1 MAKKDNV
8 SFGDLVAGLEK
19 NNLKLSASVQAQ
31 IDAATR
37 TEKVLTD
44 TKALE
49 ASQTSDSI
57 RSAKADDALFKDIH
71 KGLIEKNGEGLNAQ
85 VIKLAKTMK
94 EMNAK
99 IPKVPSGGKPSKEQ
113 TEGLTGLAGGVKT
126 FKGIRERIS
135 DFGKGLKD
143 KYGPGNIGNTMLKAV
158 NVGGVFDKRIAQNEF
173 IKQERALGVHGNT
186 KDSTLRD
193 KFNKRNEVAK
203 DIQKNEAELEKLKK
217 STGMSEKELGTTKGG
232 AELLANRE
240 KLAGK
245 FGKYDVRSKLLEA
258 ADGSSGMD
266 DGRIK
271 AGPKA
276 PAADTEEVANEQAKF
291 QSDQADILKQI
302 EENTRPEGVAGKKGS
317 SESGGSGMLAG
328 IGKGL
333 GALGKGIGNLGGGIG
348 KGIKGIL
355 VGLAEGIVALG
366 TAVATGVGAIGLAA
380 LAGIILTIAGALRLA
395 APAIKEFAPVL
406 MKLAEQIGIVAGV
419 IGGVFIEGIKAI
431 PEILGA
437 VGGIIGQIGESI
449 VNIITAVTDSIERL
463 SKIDGTNL
471 LAVGAGLVAVSAGLA
486 TFGAANAVAGVGN
499 LVGGFLSGIS
509 GQKTPIEQLE
519 QIAGF
524 GPNLNQAGTGVKN
537 LAKGLTEFSSIDTEK
552 IAAISKL
559 PVEKIAA
566 MGAAM
571 NSANAVYDKSG
582 KNKQAVVDNSNSGQ
596 QSTPVV
602 VSAPT
607 TINKTNQ
614 QGFFNTPIR
623 NQDNT
628 LNSYLKSRYVS

>member
-19 NNLKLSASVQAQ
+19 NNLKLSASIQAQ
-31 IDAATR
+31 IDSATK
-37 TEKVLTD
+37 TEKVLND

-94 EMNAK
+94 EMNGK
-99 IPKVPSGGKPSKEQ
+99 IPKVTGKLSKEQ

-135 DFGKGLKD
+135 DFGKGVKD

-173 IKQERALGVHGNT
+173 INQQRSLGSR
-186 KDSTLRD
+186 KAEKTLRSD
-193 KFNKRNEVAK
+193 FNKRNEVAK
-203 DIQKNEAELEKLKK
+203 DIQKNEAEFEKLKK
-217 STGMSEKELGTTKGG
+217 DTGLNEGALGKTKKG
-232 AELLANRE
+232 AELIANRE

-245 FGKYDVRSKLLEA
+245 FGKYDKRAGLLES
-258 ADGSSGMD
+258 ADTSSGMD

-276 PAADTEEVANEQAKF
+276 PAADAEEVANEQAQVQNQQF
-291 QSDQADILKQI
+291 DILQKI
-302 EENTRPEGVAGKKGS
+302 EENTRPAEAGGKTGA
-317 SESGGSGMLAG
+317 ESGGGSGIMAG
-328 IGKGL
+328 IGKGMQ
-333 GALGKGIGNLGGGIG
+333 ALGKGIGGVG
-348 KGIKGIL
+348 KGIGNALRSIL
-355 VGLAEGIVALG
+355 VGLAEGLTALG
-366 TAVATGVGAIGLAA
+366 VAFANPLVTVA
-380 LAGIILTIAGALRLA
+380 LAGLTIAAMGIGKALEYA
-395 APAIKEFAPVL
+395 APAIAAFAPVL
-406 MKLAEQIGIVAGV
+406 MKIAEV
-419 IGGVFIEGIKAI
+419 IGGVFMAAIKEV
-431 PEILGA
+431 PNVLRA
-437 VGGIIGQIGESI
+437 VGDIIRAIGDSI
-449 VNIITAVTDSIERL
+449 VNIITAITDSIERL

-471 LAVGAGLVAVSAGLA
+471 LTVGAGLVAVSAGLA
-486 TFGAANAVAGVGN
+486 TFGAANAIAGVGN

-582 KNKQAVVDNSNSGQ
+582 KNKQAAVDNSNSGQ
-596 QSTPVV
+596 QQSAPVV
-602 VSAPT
+602 VSSPT

>member
-1 MAKKDNV
+1 MAKKDGV
-8 SFGDLVAGLEK
+8 SFADLVAGLEK
-19 NNLKLSASVQAQ
+19 NNLKLNASIQAQ
-31 IDAATR
+31 LDSQLK
-37 TEKVLTD
+37 TEKILTD
-44 TKALE
+44 TKTLQQI
-49 ASQTSDSI
+49 QTVDSVL
-57 RSAKADDALFKDIH
+57 SVKDEDKMVKDIH
-71 KGLIEKNGEGLNAQ
+71 KGLIDKNGDGLNAQ

-94 EMNAK
+94 EMNSK
-99 IPKVPSGGKPSKEQ
+99 IPKVSGKLSKEQ

-173 IKQERALGVHGNT
+173 INQQRSLGSR
-186 KDSTLRD
+186 KAEKTLRGD
-193 KFNKRNEVAK
+193 FNKRNEVAK
-203 DIQKNEAELEKLKK
+203 DIQKNEAEFEKLKK
-217 STGMSEKELGTTKGG
+217 DTGLNEGALGKTKKG
-232 AELLANRE
+232 AELIANRE
-240 KLAGK
+240 KLSGK
-245 FGKYDVRSKLLEA
+245 FGKYDKRAGLLES
-258 ADGSSGMD
+258 ADSGSGMD

-276 PAADTEEVANEQAKF
+276 PAADAEEVANEQAKV
-291 QSDQADILKQI
+291 QSDQADILKKI
-302 EENTRPEGVAGKKGS
+302 EENTRPAEAGGKGS
-317 SESGGSGMLAG
+317 AESGGGSGIMAG
-328 IGKGL
+328 IGKGMQ
-333 GALGKGIGNLGGGIG
+333 ALGKGIGGVG
-348 KGIKGIL
+348 KGIGNALRSIL
-355 VGLAEGIVALG
+355 VGLAEGLTALG
-366 TAVATGVGAIGLAA
+366 VAFANPLVTVA
-380 LAGIILTIAGALRLA
+380 LAGLTIAAMGIGKALQYA
-395 APAIKEFAPVL
+395 APAIAAFAPVL
-406 MKLAEQIGIVAGV
+406 MKIAEV
-419 IGGVFIEGIKAI
+419 IGGVFMAAIKEVPNVLRAI
-431 PEILGA
+431 GDIITA
-437 VGGIIGQIGESI
+437 VGDSI
-449 VNIITAVTDSIERL
+449 VNIITAITDSIERL

-486 TFGAANAVAGVGN
+486 TFGAANAIAGVGN

-582 KNKQAVVDNSNSGQ
+582 KNKQAEGAAGQSNSNAP
-596 QSTPVV
+596 TV

-607 TINKTNQ
+607 IVNNKTNQ
-614 QGFFNTPIR
+614 QAFVHTPIR

-628 LNSYLKSRYVS
+628 LNGYLKSRYN

>member
-37 TEKVLTD
+37 TEKVLSD

-57 RSAKADDALFKDIH
+57 RSAKADDALVKDIH

-85 VIKLAKTMK
+85 IIKLAKTMK

-113 TEGLTGLAGGVKT
+113 TEGITGLAGGVKT

-135 DFGKGLKD
+135 DFGKGVKD
-143 KYGPGNIGNTMLKAV
+143 KYGPGNLGNTMLKAV
-158 NVGGVFDKRIAQNEF
+158 NVGGLFDKRIAQNEF
-173 IKQERALGVHGNT
+173 IKQQRELGVHGNT

-193 KFNKRNEVAK
+193 RFNKRNEVAK
-203 DIQKNEAELEKLKK
+203 DIQKNEAKIEQDKK
-217 STGMSEKELGTTKGG
+217 AYGLNEAELGRTKGG

-245 FGKYDVRSKLLEA
+245 FGKYDIRSKLLEA

-276 PAADTEEVANEQAKF
+276 PAADAEEVANEQAQVQNQQF
-291 QSDQADILKQI
+291 DILQKI
-302 EENTRPEGVAGKKGS
+302 EENTRPAEAGGKGGA
-317 SESGGSGMLAG
+317 ESGGGSGIMAG
-328 IGKGL
+328 IGKGMQ
-333 GALGKGIGNLGGGIG
+333 ALGKGIGGVG
-348 KGIKGIL
+348 KGIGNALRSIL
-355 VGLAEGIVALG
+355 FGLAEGLTALG
-366 TAVATGVGAIGLAA
+366 IAFANPLVTVA
-380 LAGIILTIAGALRLA
+380 LAGLTIAAMGIGKALEYA
-395 APAIKEFAPVL
+395 APAIAAFAPVL
-406 MKLAEQIGIVAGV
+406 MKIAEV
-419 IGGVFIEGIKAI
+419 IGGVFMAAIKEVPNVLRAI
-431 PEILGA
+431 GDIITA
-437 VGGIIGQIGESI
+437 VGDSI
-449 VNIITAVTDSIERL
+449 VNIITAITDSIERL

-486 TFGAANAVAGVGN
+486 TFGAANAIAGVGN

-582 KNKQAVVDNSNSGQ
+582 KNKQAEGAAAQSNSN
-596 QSTPVV
+596 TPNV

-607 TINKTNQ
+607 IVNNRTNQ
-614 QGFFNTPIR
+614 QAFVKSPIR
-623 NQDNT
+623 NPDNT
-628 LNSYLKSRYVS
+628 LTSYIKTRYVS

>member
-19 NNLKLSASVQAQ
+19 NNLKLSASIQAQ
-31 IDAATR
+31 IDSATR
-37 TEKVLTD
+37 TEKVLND

-57 RSAKADDALFKDIH
+57 RSTKADDALFKDIH

-94 EMNAK
+94 EMNSK
-99 IPKVPSGGKPSKEQ
+99 IPKVTGKLSKEQ

-135 DFGKGLKD
+135 DFGKGIKD

-173 IKQERALGVHGNT
+173 INQQRSLGSR
-186 KDSTLRD
+186 KAEKTLRGD
-193 KFNKRNEVAK
+193 FNKRNEVAK
-203 DIQKNEAELEKLKK
+203 DIQKNEAEFEKLKK
-217 STGMSEKELGTTKGG
+217 DTGLNEGALGKTKKG
-232 AELLANRE
+232 AELIANRE
-240 KLAGK
+240 SLAGK
-245 FGKYDVRSKLLEA
+245 FGKFDKRASLLES
-258 ADGSSGMD
+258 ADSSSGMD
-266 DGRIK
+266 ADRIK

-276 PAADTEEVANEQAKF
+276 PAADAEEIANEQAQVQTQQF
-291 QSDQADILKQI
+291 DILKQI
-302 EENTRPEGVAGKKGS
+302 EENTRPAEAGGKDGAES
-317 SESGGSGMLAG
+317 SGSGILAG

-333 GALGKGIGNLGGGIG
+333 GALGGGLGKLGGGIG

-366 TAVATGVGAIGLAA
+366 TAVASGVGALGLAA
-380 LAGIILTIAGALRLA
+380 LAGIILAIAIALRIA

-419 IGGVFIEGIKAI
+419 IGGIFIEGIKAI
-431 PEILGA
+431 PAILGA
-437 VGGIIGQIGESI
+437 IGGIIGQIGESI
-449 VNIITAVTDSIERL
+449 VNIITAVTSSIERL
-463 SKIDGTNL
+463 AKIDGMNL
-471 LAVGAGLVAVSAGLA
+471 LSVGAGLLSISAGLA
-486 TFGAANAVAGVGN
+486 AFGAANAIAGVGN

-582 KNKQAVVDNSNSGQ
+582 KNKQAEGAVQSKSGN
-596 QSTPVV
+596 TPAI

-607 TINKTNQ
+607 IVNNKTNQ
-614 QGFFNTPIR
+614 QAFVHTPIR
-623 NQDNT
+623 NHDNT
-628 LNSYLKSRYVS
+628 LNAYLKSRYN